1 MIHKHINIDGG
12 NRIQQYASPTVKTK
26 PQINILQEQ
35 WDGLNKDNLSVY
47 IYDTQRDKSVE
58 FSRLIPQSVGVNYK
72 ANFSSQTPFGAIR
85 PIRFYTG
92 GSDYTLSFSIDVM
105 ETQKPK
111 VSNSDIKH
119 ISTKNDSL
127 EDVLNRLKSFE
138 FPPEE
143 VSKNLIK
150 QPEIYIQIGQQF
162 TGLGRITVD
171 IERKKPYQVHSGTYM
186 YATVNITFTYY
197 KKFDESTG
205 LQIIKKGS
213 TGDDVYHAVYQT
225 SSTERTERLERFLGS
240 TSIFNGSKINV
251 ADFTNLVVTYSYDY
265 LLNPS
270 TTYGVGLRDLYRL
283 TKINAQQSKGEP
295 VSALND
301 FSAPLTYLKAPTL
314 EYSFNNINDGDSEVS
329 AIYNYLT
336 GTYIIYV
343 TREEQTAT
351 RRIRNSRTIYGK
363 NESLTTIPFI
373 IYQIPPVQ
381 VLKNIKVKPAVT
393 PELERVLDI
402 YKNLIIMY
410 DPYININTLI
420 ESLRDL
426 RDEVDTL
433 KYSVNKIA
441 ETINYNAYSWN
452 EEQMKEYLIF
462 MGILETPLA
471 YSVDN
476 EGNKII
482 KPEVFNKLKPFVRE
496 IEHIEKETVK
506 ALTEM
511 IRNLYQIISAR
522 IAYMSSKLVGGIAL

>member
-1 MIHKHINIDGG
+1 MVYP
-12 NRIQQYASPTVKTK
+12 RPLLEK
-26 PQINILQEQ
+26 P
-35 WDGLNKDNLSVY
+35 WDGLKTNNLSVF

-92 GSDYTLSFSIDVM
+92 GSDYTLSFSIDIM
-105 ETQKPK
+105 ETEKPT
-111 VSNSDIKH
+111 VINSDIKH

-150 QPEIYIQIGQQF
+150 QPVIYIQIGQQF

-171 IERKKPYQVHSGTYM
+171 IERKKPYQVHTGTYM

-205 LQIIKKGS
+205 LQVVRKGS
-213 TGDDVYHAVYQT
+213 VGDDVYRAVYQT

-314 EYSFNNINDGDSEVS
+314 EYSFNNINVGDSEVL

-336 GTYIIYV
+336 GTYVIY
-343 TREEQTAT
+343 EERDGRTIA
-351 RRIRNSRTIYGK
+351 RRVRNRNSIYGK
-363 NESLTTIPFI
+363 NESLTAIPN
-373 IYQIPPVQ
+373 IYQATVGRAF
-381 VLKNIKVKPAVT
+381 KNIKVKPAVT
-393 PELERVLDI
+393 PEVERVLDI

-426 RDEVDTL
+426 RGEVDTL
-433 KYSVNKIA
+433 KYNVNKIA

-452 EEQMKEYLIF
+452 EGQMKEYLIF
-462 MGILETPLA
+462 MGILNTPFA
-471 YSVDN
+471 YFQDN
-476 EGNKII
+476 QGNRVIR
-482 KPEVFNKLKPFVRE
+482 PEVFNKLKPFVRE
-496 IEHIEKETVK
+496 IEHIEKETAKV
-506 ALTEM
+506 LVEM

-522 IAYMSSKLVGGIAL
+522 IAYMSSKLAGGIAL

>member
-26 PQINILQEQ
+26 PQIEKLWNDL
-35 WDGLNKDNLSVY
+35 KTDNLSVF

-58 FSRLIPQSVGVNYK
+58 FNRLIPQSVGVNYK

-92 GSDYTLSFSIDVM
+92 GSDYTLSFSIDIM

-213 TGDDVYHAVYQT
+213 TGDDVYHAIYQT
-225 SSTERTERLERFLGS
+225 SSTERIERLERFLGS

-314 EYSFNNINDGDSEVS
+314 EYSFNNINEEDSEVS
-329 AIYNYLT
+329 ALIYDYLS
-336 GTYIIYV
+336 GTYKMV
-343 TREEQTAT
+343 LNKLT
-351 RRIRNSRTIYGK
+351 IRARNPSTIYGK
-363 NESLTTIPFI
+363 NESLTTIPLD
-373 IYQIPPVQ
+373 YQITTGQ
-381 VLKNIKVKPAVT
+381 ALKNIKVKPAVT
-393 PELERVLDI
+393 PEVERVLDI

-420 ESLRDL
+420 KSLRDL
-426 RDEVDTL
+426 RREVDTL
-433 KYSVNKIA
+433 EYNVNKIGRA
-441 ETINYNAYSWN
+441 INYLADSWN

-462 MGILETPLA
+462 MGILETSGA
-471 YSVDN
+471 YSEDN
-476 EGNKII
+476 QGNKII

-496 IEHIEKETVK
+496 IEYIEKETVK
-506 ALTEM
+506 VLIEM
-511 IRNLYQIISAR
+511 TRNLYQIISAR
-522 IAYMSSKLVGGIAL
+522 MAYMSSKLVGGIAL

>member
-1 MIHKHINIDGG
+1 MIRKHISIDGG
-12 NRIQQYASPTVKTK
+12 NGTQQHASPTVKTNWNDLK
-26 PQINILQEQ
+26 T
-35 WDGLNKDNLSVY
+35 DNLSVF

-92 GSDYTLSFSIDVM
+92 GSDYTLSFSIDIM
-105 ETQKPK
+105 ETLKPI
-111 VSNSDIKH
+111 VTNSDIKH

-150 QPEIYIQIGQQF
+150 QPIIYIQIGQQF

-197 KKFDESTG
+197 KKFEESTG
-205 LQIIKKGS
+205 LQVVRKGS
-213 TGDDVYHAVYQT
+213 VGDDVYRAVYQT

-240 TSIFNGSKINV
+240 TSIFKGNKINV

-270 TTYGVGLRDLYRL
+270 TKYGRGLRDLYSL
-283 TKINAQQSKGEP
+283 TKINAQQSKEEP

-314 EYSFNNINDGDSEVS
+314 EYSFNNINDEDSEVF

-336 GTYIIYV
+336 GTYVINV
-343 TREEQTAT
+343 TFGGHTT
-351 RRIRNSRTIYGK
+351 KRRIRNYNTIYGK
-363 NESLTTIPFI
+363 NESLTTIPS
-373 IYQIPPVQ
+373 IYQTTTGQ

-393 PELERVLDI
+393 PEVERVLDI

-426 RDEVDTL
+426 RSEVDTL
-433 KYSVNKIA
+433 SYTVNKIA
-441 ETINYNAYSWN
+441 ETINYNVGSWN

-462 MGILETPLA
+462 MGILETTFA
-471 YSVDN
+471 YSQDN
-476 EGNKII
+476 QGNRTI

-496 IEHIEKETVK
+496 IEHIEKETIKV
-506 ALTEM
+506 LFEM
-511 IRNLYQIISAR
+511 IGNLYQIISAR
-522 IAYMSSKLVGGIAL
+522 IAYMSNKLVGGIAL